1 MKLSKQER
9 IGALIIIIIVILG
22 LGAWLLVKP
31 KIEDIST
38 SRKSLESKQA
48 EYNAAVETQQRKGPL
63 RDQIIEAYQNGEHMA
78 DMFFPEMASYEV
90 DAAFREFLSQCTAK
104 VVVEDLTVGEPGTAT
119 LGTQFFTSA
128 AVSYDLKTYA
138 TQGLEIDEETAARNA
153 RREVLRSALGDSQTI
168 GASQVNFT
176 VTAIEREELVK
187 FMDEVNSYFKD
198 ENGNSV
204 RKAIKVNGLTLDYWE
219 VTDKYDALVEELNK
233 TMEEAGRAALTAA
246 TGLPTQ
252 ETNTNTGTPTV
263 TDPGTTQPGTQPGNQ
278 NEQEIAGI
286 TDYIYS
292 WSDTMTFYCIERMQD
307 PTPQLD
313 AQDGISA

>member
-31 KIEDIST
+31 KIEEIST
-38 SRKSLESKQA
+38 SRKSLETKQA
-48 EYNAAVETQQRKGPL
+48 EYDAAVEKQQKKAPL

-78 DMFFPEMASYEV
+78 DMFFPEMTSYEA

-104 VVVEDLTVGEPGTAT
+104 VIVQDLTVGQPGTAT
-119 LGTQFFTSA
+119 LGTQFFVPST
-128 AVSYDLKTYA
+128 VSYDLKTYA
-138 TQGLEIDEETAARNA
+138 TQGVEADEQTAARNA
-153 RREVLRSALGDSQTI
+153 RRDLLQSTLGNAQTI
-168 GASQVNFT
+168 GASQVEFT
-176 VTAIEREELVK
+176 VSAIDRDELVK

-219 VTDKYDALVEELNK
+219 VTDKYDALVEDLNK

-252 ETNTNTGTPTV
+252 DPNSGTSTPAV
-263 TDPGTTQPGTQPGNQ
+263 TEPGNQ
-278 NEQEIAGI
+278 NNQEIAGV

-307 PTPQLD
+307 PTAQLD
-313 AQDGISA
+313 AQDGISV

>member
-31 KIEDIST
+31 KIEDIDTST
-38 SRKSLESKQA
+38 KSLAAKQA
-48 EYNAAVETQQRKGPL
+48 EYNKAVEEQQRKAPL

-78 DMFFPEMASYEV
+78 DMFFPEMTSYEA

-104 VVVEDLTVGEPGTAT
+104 VVVQDLTVGEPGTAT
-119 LGTQFFTSA
+119 LGTQFFTPTD
-128 AVSYDLKTYA
+128 VSYDLKTYA
-138 TQGLEIDEETAARNA
+138 TQGLEIDEKTAAKNA
-153 RREVLRSALGDSQTI
+153 RRDLLQSTLGSAQTI
-168 GASQVNFT
+168 GASTVDFT
-176 VTAIEREELVK
+176 VTAIDREELVK
-187 FMDEVNSYFKD
+187 FMDEINSYFKD

-204 RKAIKVNGLTLDYWE
+204 RKAMKVNGLTLDYWE
-219 VTDKYDALVEELNK
+219 VTDKYDKLVEELNK

-252 ETNTNTGTPTV
+252 EANQTTPTV
-263 TDPGTTQPGTQPGNQ
+263 NEPGTQDNK
-278 NEQEIAGI
+278 EIAGI

-307 PTPQLD
+307 PTAQLD

>member
-22 LGAWLLVKP
+22 LGGWLLVKP
-31 KIEDIST
+31 KIEDIGV
-38 SRKSLESKQA
+38 SRQSLQAKQA
-48 EYNAAVETQQRKGPL
+48 EYDAAVERQQKKAPL

-78 DMFFPEMASYEV
+78 DMFFPEMTSYEV

-104 VVVEDLTVGEPGTAT
+104 VLIEDLTVSAPGTAT
-119 LGTQFFTSA
+119 LDTQFFTPSE
-128 AVSYDLKTYA
+128 VSYDLKTYA
-138 TQGLEIDEETAARNA
+138 TQGIEIDEEIAARNA
-153 RREVLRSALGDSQTI
+153 RRERLASTLGSAQTI
-168 GASQVNFT
+168 GASQVTFT
-176 VTAIEREELVK
+176 VTAIDRDELVK

-219 VTDKYDALVEELNK
+219 VTEKYDAMVEDLNAQL
-233 TMEEAGRAALTAA
+233 EEAGKAALTSA
-246 TGLPTQ
+246 TGRPT
-252 ETNTNTGTPTV
+252 EATNPNPSTPTTTEPGTP
-263 TDPGTTQPGTQPGNQ
+263 GQ
-278 NEQEIAGI
+278 NNEDLAGV

-313 AQDGISA
+313 AQDGITA

>member
-31 KIEDIST
+31 KIEDIGTST
-38 SRKSLESKQA
+38 KSLDAKQA
-48 EYNAAVETQQRKGPL
+48 EYNKAVEEQQRKAPL

-78 DMFFPEMASYEV
+78 DMFFPEMTSYEA

-104 VVVEDLTVGEPGTAT
+104 VVVQDLTVGEPGTAT
-119 LGTQFFTSA
+119 LGTQFFTPTE
-128 AVSYDLKTYA
+128 VSYDLKTYA
-138 TQGLEIDEETAARNA
+138 TQGLEIDEKTAAKNA
-153 RREVLRSALGDSQTI
+153 RRDLLQSTLGSAQTI
-168 GASQVNFT
+168 GASTVDFT
-176 VTAIEREELVK
+176 VTAIDREELVK

-204 RKAIKVNGLTLDYWE
+204 RKAMKVNGLTLDYWE
-219 VTDKYDALVEELNK
+219 VTDKYDKLVEELNK

-252 ETNTNTGTPTV
+252 DTNQTTPTV
-263 TDPGTTQPGTQPGNQ
+263 NEPGAQDNK
-278 NEQEIAGI
+278 EIAGI

-307 PTPQLD
+307 PTAQLN

>member
-31 KIEDIST
+31 KIEDIDTST
-38 SRKSLESKQA
+38 KSLAAKQA
-48 EYNAAVETQQRKGPL
+48 EYNKAVEEQQRKAPL

-78 DMFFPEMASYEV
+78 DMFFPEMTSYEA

-104 VVVEDLTVGEPGTAT
+104 VVVQDLTVGEPGTAT
-119 LGTQFFTSA
+119 LGTQFFTPTD
-128 AVSYDLKTYA
+128 VSYDLKTYA
-138 TQGLEIDEETAARNA
+138 TQGLEIDEKTAAKNA
-153 RREVLRSALGDSQTI
+153 RRDLLQSTLGSAQTI
-168 GASQVNFT
+168 GASTVDFT
-176 VTAIEREELVK
+176 VTAIDREELVK

-204 RKAIKVNGLTLDYWE
+204 RKAMKVNGLTLDYWE
-219 VTDKYDALVEELNK
+219 VTDKYDKLVEELNK

-252 ETNTNTGTPTV
+252 EANQTTPTV
-263 TDPGTTQPGTQPGNQ
+263 NEPGTQDNK
-278 NEQEIAGI
+278 EIAGI

-307 PTPQLD
+307 PTAQLD

>member
-31 KIEDIST
+31 KIEEIST
-38 SRKSLESKQA
+38 SRKTLEAKQT
-48 EYNAAVETQQRKGPL
+48 EYNAAYEKQQRKTTL
-63 RDQIIEAYQNGEHMA
+63 RDQIIEAYQTGEHMA
-78 DMFFPEMASYEV
+78 DMFFPEMTSYEA

-119 LGTQFFTSA
+119 LSTQFFTPQN
-128 AVSYDLKTYA
+128 VSYDLKTYA
-138 TQGLEIDEETAARNA
+138 TQGLEVDEVTAARNA
-153 RREVLRSALGDSQTI
+153 RRELLSSTLGSAQTI

-176 VTAIEREELVK
+176 VTAIDRDELVK
-187 FMDEVNSYFKD
+187 FMDEINSYFKD

-219 VTDKYDALVEELNK
+219 VTDKYDKLVEDLNK

-252 ETNTNTGTPTV
+252 DANQNPTV
-263 TDPGTTQPGTQPGNQ
+263 TEPDNQ
-278 NEQEIAGI
+278 NQELAGV

>member
-9 IGALIIIIIVILG
+9 IGALIIIIIIILG
-22 LGAWLLVKP
+22 LGAWLFVKP

-38 SRKSLESKQA
+38 SRKSLEAKKQ
-48 EYNAAVETQQRKGPL
+48 EYNAAVEQQQRKAPL

-78 DMFFPEMASYEV
+78 DMFFPEMTSYEA

-104 VVVEDLTVGEPGTAT
+104 VIVQDLTVGEPGTAT
-119 LGTQFFTSA
+119 LGTQFFTPA
-128 AVSYDLKTYA
+128 EVSYDLKTYA
-138 TQGLEIDEETAARNA
+138 TQGIEIDEQTAAKNA
-153 RREVLRSALGDSQTI
+153 RRDVLRAALGNSQTI
-168 GASQVNFT
+168 GASQVQFT
-176 VTAIEREELVK
+176 VSAIDRDELVK

-219 VTDKYDALVEELNK
+219 VTDKYDKLIEELNK

-252 ETNTNTGTPTV
+252 
-263 TDPGTTQPGTQPGNQ
+263 DTTQQGSGSTVNEPGGSQ
-278 NEQEIAGI
+278 NNKQEIAGV

>member
-31 KIEDIST
+31 KIEDIGT
-38 SRKSLESKQA
+38 SKKSLEAKQT
-48 EYNAAVETQQRKGPL
+48 EYNQAVEQQQKKAPL
-63 RDQIIEAYQNGEHMA
+63 REQIIEAYQSGEHMA
-78 DMFFPEMASYEV
+78 DMFFPEMTSYEA

-104 VVVEDLTVGEPGTAT
+104 VVVQDLTVGDPGTAT
-119 LGTQFFTSA
+119 LGTQFFTPSS
-128 AVSYDLKTYA
+128 VSYDLKTYA
-138 TQGLEIDEETAARNA
+138 TQGLETDEETAARNA
-153 RREVLRSALGDSQTI
+153 RREVLQSTLGNAQTI

-187 FMDEVNSYFKD
+187 FMDEVNSYFRD

-219 VTDKYDALVEELNK
+219 VTEKYDALVEELNK

-252 ETNTNTGTPTV
+252 DTTQQGTATTV
-263 TDPGTTQPGTQPGNQ
+263 TEPDNQ
-278 NEQEIAGI
+278 QNAQENAGI